1 MTAGAV
7 DQKLPKAELHVH
19 LEGTIT
25 PRLAREIA
33 QRNGKT
39 LPPGLIDGE
48 SSYRWSS
55 PSEFFEA
62 YDAAASCLATAGD
75 YAEITSRYLSGLAG
89 EGAIYAELTVSPSHA
104 ASVGVTWEDHLDGV
118 ADGVHRARAATG
130 IEARLIV
137 TALRHEPPEQ
147 ALEMARRLYEEPH
160 PLVTGFGLAGDEQA
174 NPLGGFAAAFELA
187 RSAGLGCTV
196 HAGEILGAE
205 SVSEALD
212 LPITRM
218 GHGVRAIEDGAVV
231 EALVRQSIVLEVC
244 PSSNLALGVFP
255 TWEDHPLRRLREAGV
270 AVTLNTDDPPHFAT
284 TLGAEYGLARRVF
297 GFSDEDL
304 RATTR
309 TALSAAFVDDQT
321 RARLLDQVV

>member
-1 MTAGAV
+1 MSAA
-7 DQKLPKAELHVH
+7 DQTLPKAELHVH

-25 PRLAREIA
+25 PRRAREIA

-39 LPPGLIDGE
+39 VPPALSDGE
-48 SSYRWSS
+48 TAYQWSS
-55 PSEFFEA
+55 SSEFFEA

-75 YAEITSRYLSGLAG
+75 YAEIASSYLSALAG
-89 EGAIYAELTVSPSHA
+89 EGGIYAELTVSPSHA
-104 ASVGVTWEDHLDGV
+104 ASVGVGWEDHLDGV
-118 ADGVHRARAATG
+118 ADGVHRAKAATG

-147 ALEMARRLYEEPH
+147 ALEIARRLHEEPH

-174 NPLGGFAAAFELA
+174 NPLGGFTAAFELA

-196 HAGEILGAE
+196 HAGEILGAQ
-205 SVSEALD
+205 SVREALD

-231 EALVRQSIVLEVC
+231 EALVRKSIVLEIC

-255 TWEDHPLRRLREAGV
+255 SLEDHPLRRLHAAGV
-270 AVTLNTDDPPHFAT
+270 AVTLNTDDPPHFGT
-284 TLGAEYGLARRVF
+284 TLGAEYALAQRVF
-297 GFSDEDL
+297 GFSDDDL
-304 RATTR
+304 RAMTR
-309 TALSAAFVDDQT
+309 TALSAAFVDDRT
-321 RARLLDQVV
+321 RARLLAQL

>member
-1 MTAGAV
+1 MTVCAA
-7 DQKLPKAELHVH
+7 DRTLPKAELHVH

-25 PRLAREIA
+25 PKRAREIA

-39 LPPGLIDGE
+39 VPPELSDGE
-48 SSYRWSS
+48 TTYQWSS

-75 YAEITSRYLSGLAG
+75 YAEVAFSYLSALAG
-89 EGAIYAELTVSPSHA
+89 EGGIYAELTVSPSHA
-104 ASVGVTWEDHLDGV
+104 ASVGVGWDDHLDGV
-118 ADGVHRARAATG
+118 ADGVHRAKAATG

-147 ALEMARRLYEEPH
+147 AVAIARRLYEEPH

-174 NPLGGFAAAFELA
+174 NPLGGFMAAFELA

-196 HAGEILGAE
+196 HAGEILGAK

-231 EALVRQSIVLEVC
+231 EALVRRSIVLEVC
-244 PSSNLALGVFP
+244 PSSNLALGIFP
-255 TWEDHPLRRLREAGV
+255 SWEDHPLRRLHAAGV

-284 TLGAEYGLARRVF
+284 TLGAEYARAQRVF

-304 RATTR
+304 RAMTR

-321 RARLLDQVV
+321 RARLLAQL

>member
-1 MTAGAV
+1 MSAA
-7 DQKLPKAELHVH
+7 DQTLPKAELHVH

-25 PRLAREIA
+25 PRRAREIA

-39 LPPGLIDGE
+39 VPPALIDGE
-48 SSYRWSS
+48 TTYQWSS

-75 YAEITSRYLSGLAG
+75 YAEVACSYLSALAG
-89 EGAIYAELTVSPSHA
+89 EGGIYAELTVSPSHA
-104 ASVGVTWEDHLDGV
+104 TSVGVGWEDHLDGV
-118 ADGVHRARAATG
+118 ADGVHRAKAATG

-147 ALEMARRLYEEPH
+147 ALEIARRLYEEPH

-174 NPLGGFAAAFELA
+174 NPLGGFTAAFEMA

-196 HAGEILGAE
+196 HAGEILGAH
-205 SVSEALD
+205 SVREALD

-244 PSSNLALGVFP
+244 PSSNLALGIFP
-255 TWEDHPLRRLREAGV
+255 SWEDHPLRRLHAAGV

-284 TLGAEYGLARRVF
+284 TLGAEYALARRVF
-297 GFSDEDL
+297 GFSDDDL
-304 RATTR
+304 RAMTR
-309 TALSAAFVDDQT
+309 TALSAAFVDEGT
-321 RARLLDQVV
+321 RARLLAQL

>member
-1 MTAGAV
+1 MTACAG
-7 DQKLPKAELHVH
+7 DQALPKAELHVH

-25 PRLAREIA
+25 PRLARDLA
-33 QRNGKT
+33 HRNGKA
-39 LPPGLIDGE
+39 LPAALTDGDDT
-48 SSYRWSS
+48 YRWSS

-62 YDAAASCLATAGD
+62 YDAAASCLASAGD
-75 YAEITSRYLSGLAG
+75 YAELAFSYLCALAR

-104 ASVGVTWEDHLDGV
+104 ASVGVGWQDHLDGI
-118 ADGVHRARAATG
+118 ADGVGRARAATG

-137 TALRHEPPEQ
+137 TALRHQPPEQ
-147 ALEMARRLYEEPH
+147 ALDIARRLYEEPH

-174 NPLGGFAAAFELA
+174 NPLGGFTAAFEMA

-196 HAGEILGAE
+196 HAGEIRGADG
-205 SVSEALD
+205 VREALD

-218 GHGVRAIEDGAVV
+218 GHGVRAIEDHAVV
-231 EALVRQSIVLEVC
+231 EALVRQAIVLEVC

-255 TWEDHPLRRLREAGV
+255 AWEDHPLPRLRAAGV
-270 AVTLNTDDPPHFAT
+270 AVTLNTDDPPHFDT
-284 TLGAEYGLARRVF
+284 TLGTEYALARRVF
-297 GFSDEDL
+297 GFSDDDL

-321 RARLLDQVV
+321 RARLLDQV